1 MATIT
6 TPIEAQEFEFAGWR
20 CRTGRRGSGL
30 PTAPQAQVIA
40 GLAAGLTQKEIA
52 KLRGCSPSTVKATV
66 AALLYHLHAM
76 RAAGAVA
83 EALSRG
89 WIAPLLLA
97 LIVSSLHQNSNELMR
112 VRQPVTRRQPV
123 TATSRVARRDLGS
136 VYA

>member
-6 TPIEAQEFEFAGWR
+6 TPPSITEFEFAGWR
-20 CRTGRRGSGL
+20 CRTGKRGTGM
-30 PTAPQAQVIA
+30 PTAVQAQVLA

-83 EALSRG
+83 EAISRG

-97 LIVSSLHQNSNELMR
+97 LMVGAMNPGSDALR
-112 VRQPVTRRQPV
+112 VRQPMRTRQQVSASARI
-123 TATSRVARRDLGS
+123 SRRDTGS
-136 VYA
+136 IYS

>member
-6 TPIEAQEFEFAGWR
+6 TPPSITEFEFAGWR
-20 CRTGRRGSGL
+20 CRTGKRGTGM
-30 PTAPQAQVIA
+30 PTAVQAQVLA

-83 EALSRG
+83 EAITRG

-97 LIVSSLHQNSNELMR
+97 LMVGAMNPGSDALR
-112 VRQPVTRRQPV
+112 VRQPMRTRQQVSASARI
-123 TATSRVARRDLGS
+123 SRRDTGS
-136 VYA
+136 IYS

>member
-6 TPIEAQEFEFAGWR
+6 TPPSITEFEFAGWR
-20 CRTGRRGSGL
+20 CRTGKRGTGM
-30 PTAPQAQVIA
+30 PTAVQAQVLA

-83 EALSRG
+83 EAISRG
-89 WIAPLLLA
+89 WIAPLLLVLLIGAMNPGSDA
-97 LIVSSLHQNSNELMR
+97 LR
-112 VRQPVTRRQPV
+112 VRQPTRTRQQV
-123 TATSRVARRDLGS
+123 SASSRISRRDTGS
-136 VYA
+136 IYS

>member
-1 MATIT
+1 MATVT
-6 TPIEAQEFEFAGWR
+6 TPPSITEFEFAGWR
-20 CRTGRRGSGL
+20 CRTGKRGSGL
-30 PTAPQAQVIA
+30 PTVAQAQVIA

-83 EALSRG
+83 EAISRG

-97 LIVSSLHQNSNELMR
+97 LLVGAMNPGSDALR
-112 VRQPVTRRQPV
+112 VRQPMRTRQQVSASARI
-123 TATSRVARRDLGS
+123 SRRDTGS
-136 VYA
+136 IYS